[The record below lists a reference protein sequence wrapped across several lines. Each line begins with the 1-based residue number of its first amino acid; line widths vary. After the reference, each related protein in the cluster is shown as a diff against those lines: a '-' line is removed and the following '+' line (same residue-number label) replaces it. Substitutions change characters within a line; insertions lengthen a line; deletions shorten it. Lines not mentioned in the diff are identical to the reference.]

1 MTSLNERAAMYF
13 GYIRER
19 QLIAD
24 RRASGAPAPWTM
36 DKVLATHHFCNNR
49 REDDRVTKELR
60 SVVLSANAML
70 PQLPATYTLARM
82 LNSASSLAACLPGM
96 LEVGGGGMGWM
107 EPLKALRDRGEK
119 IFHVAYV
126 VSTCGRRMDKLDYV
140 AEVVA
145 KVDNIII
152 DTRTLDLAYRDLLS
166 IDGLGTFMAGQ
177 IVADLKN
184 DRYLVDAPDWFD
196 WCSPGPGSMK
206 GLEYI
211 FGTRVGQSNFQHY
224 FDIIRQ
230 ALPEDIRDMKLHA
243 QDLQNTLC
251 EFSKYYRHT
260 MGISGR
266 SRSFT
271 PRS

>member
-13 GYIRER
+13 NYIRER
-19 QLIAD
+19 QRIAD
-24 RRASGAPAPWTM
+24 RRASGAPAPWTK

-60 SVVLSANAML
+60 SLVLAANL
-70 PQLPATYTLARM
+70 PVYALPATYVLARM
-82 LNSASSLAACLPGM
+82 LNRASSLATCLQAIKT
-96 LEVGGGGMGWM
+96 GGHWG
-107 EPLKALRDRGEK
+107 EALKAQRERGEK

-126 VSTCGRRMDKLDYV
+126 VSTCGKAMDKIDYV
-140 AEVVA
+140 VDVVNAVCEVDVSQ
-145 KVDNIII
+145 KS
-152 DTRTLDLAYRDLLS
+152 LDRAYRDLLS

-177 IVADLKN
+177 VVADLKN

-211 FGTRVGQSNFQHY
+211 FGVRVGLKNFQHY

-230 ALPEDIRDMKLHA
+230 ALPSDICDMKLHA

-266 SRSFT
+266 SRIFT
-271 PRS
+271 PHHG